1 MAEVL
6 TQKQI
11 DELLGNMQKSKSAET
26 SQEDTQPVA
35 NPLIEKNQPQ
45 YKEYDFLTP
54 KRISRDQI
62 KILDSIFENFA
73 RLFALQMSSL
83 LRLSCEAELISLD
96 EYHYSE
102 FSNALSD
109 SVLIGSFEV
118 FKEKNENADK
128 LMLFEVARPLA
139 YAIIDRMLGGNGTT
153 YAVEK
158 EHTEIELSL
167 MEYVFQKSS
176 QIFINSWSNYF
187 DLKVNYSNIE
197 TNSRLIQTISPDE
210 TIALAVI
217 EFTMKNLK
225 EKVNICIPLDTIKEI
240 FKEFDAKFKKVKR
253 SDDEQSKVTRDYII
267 GSLNESDLTVSA
279 VLGQTKI
286 ELRDILNLRP
296 GDIIPLS
303 TATTGNTIQVNVD
316 NVPWFKG
323 VMGVKKKK
331 YAVRVGKVLD
341 TKNKSGR

>member
-11 DELLGNMQKSKSAET
+11 DELLGNLQKNKPEET
-26 SQEDTQPVA
+26 SQDSVQPVA
-35 NPLIEKNQPQ
+35 NPLAEKKQVQ

-54 KRISRDQI
+54 KRINRDQI
-62 KILDSIFENFA
+62 KLLDSVFENFA

-109 SVLIGSFEV
+109 SVLIGSFELY
-118 FKEKNENADK
+118 KEKNEHTDK
-128 LMLFEVARPLA
+128 LLLFEVARPLA
-139 YAIIDRMLGGNGTT
+139 YAIIDRMLGGSGTT
-153 YAVEK
+153 YPVEK
-158 EHTEIELSL
+158 EHTEIELAL
-167 MEYVFQKSS
+167 MESVFQKSS

-187 DLKVNYSNIE
+187 DLKVSYNNIE
-197 TNSRLIQTISPDE
+197 TNSRLIQSVSPDE

-225 EKVNICIPLDTIKEI
+225 EKVNICIPLDTIKEV
-240 FKEFDAKFKKVKR
+240 FKAFDAKFAKVRR
-253 SDDEQSKVTRDYII
+253 SDDEQSKMTREYII
-267 GSLNESDLTVSA
+267 DSLNESDLTVSA
-279 VLGQTKI
+279 LLGQTKI

-303 TATTGNTIQVNVD
+303 TSTSGNSIQVNVD
-316 NVPWFKG
+316 DIAWFKG

-331 YAVRVGKVLD
+331 YAVRVGKILD
-341 TKNKSGR
+341 TKNKNGR